1 MSKSKEDSLKLV
13 ALSFMILAVTI
24 IALLIA

>member
-13 ALSFMILAVTI
+13 ALSFVILALTTI
-24 IALLIA
+24 GLLIA

>member
-13 ALSFMILAVTI
+13 AISFTILAIIT